1 MIVVFFINRL
11 PTQVLNYTS
20 HFQSLYHRKPNYKL
34 LRVFGCACFPYL
46 RPYNK
51 HKFAF
56 HTTKCVFPYYNLVHK
71 GFCCLSSLGQIYTT
85 MSVLFD
91 EEWFPFAIGFQV
103 KRCGMFPHQMI
114 FLTFYYIYFTLNN
127 SFIIIFG

>member
-20 HFQSLYHRKPNYKL
+20 HFQSLCHRKPNYKL

-56 HTTKCVFPYYNLVHK
+56 HTTKCVFLCYNLVHK
-71 GFCCLSSLGQIYTT
+71 GFCCLSSLDQIYTT
-85 MSVLFD
+85 MSVLF

-114 FLTFYYIYFTLNN
+114 FLISTTSILP
-127 SFIIIFG
+127 